1 VTLSTDGGG
10 QDRQQRL
17 TALAALA
24 EPLRRSLYLHVV
36 SSPEPVSRESAA
48 AVLGLSRS
56 VAAFHL
62 DKLVEVGALEVEY
75 RRPPGRTGPG
85 AGRPAKFYRRAVG
98 DLDFSVP
105 ERRYDLAAGILAQA
119 VDDATS
125 QSIPVEEALRRAA
138 RDFGRVVGA
147 GLSGAATEGATAT
160 ATAAT
165 AATAADA
172 GDATDEAEAAD
183 AATTKDDEFERVLA
197 VLAAH
202 GYEPTREGDAI
213 TLGNCPFHALAE
225 EHRQLVC
232 GMNLE
237 VIAGVL
243 EGAAAAHMGARLDPA
258 PGRCCVTV
266 LAGTG

>member
-1 VTLSTDGGG
+1 MSSDD
-10 QDRQQRL
+10 DRRDRRQRL

-36 SSPEPVSRESAA
+36 SSPEPVSRDVAA
-48 AVLGLSRS
+48 EALGLARS

-62 DKLVEVGALEVEY
+62 DKLAEVGALEVEY

-85 AGRPAKFYRRAVG
+85 AGRPAKLYRRAAH

-105 ERRYDLAAGILAQA
+105 ERRYDVAAAILAQA
-119 VDDATS
+119 VSDATTLGV
-125 QSIPVEEALRRAA
+125 PVEEALREAA
-138 RDFGRVVGA
+138 RDFGRAVG
-147 GLSGAATEGATAT
+147 SGFGNV
-160 ATAAT
+160 
-165 AATAADA
+165 
-172 GDATDEAEAAD
+172 D
-183 AATTKDDEFERVLA
+183 AAARPDNDDEFARVLA

-202 GYEPTREGDAI
+202 GYEPHRDGETI

-225 EHRQLVC
+225 DHRELVC

-243 EGAAAAHMGARLDPA
+243 EGAAAADLVARLHPA

-266 LAGTG
+266 QEVTGTG

>member
-1 VTLSTDGGG
+1 MYSE
-10 QDRQQRL
+10 QERQEHRAQRDRRQRL

-36 SSPEPVSRESAA
+36 SSLEPVSRESAA
-48 AVLGLSRS
+48 EALGLTRS

-62 DKLVEVGALEVEY
+62 DKLAEVGVLEVEY
-75 RRPPGRTGPG
+75 RRPPGRSGPG
-85 AGRPAKFYRRAVG
+85 AGRPAKFYRRATQ

-105 ERRYDLAAGILAQA
+105 ERRYDLAAAILAQA
-119 VDDATS
+119 VSDATT
-125 QSIPVEEALRRAA
+125 QSIPVDGALRQAA
-138 RDFGRVVGA
+138 REYGRVIGA
-147 GLSGAATEGATAT
+147 GFGAGGSDGEPGASG
-160 ATAAT
+160 
-165 AATAADA
+165 
-172 GDATDEAEAAD
+172 
-183 AATTKDDEFERVLA
+183 DDDFARVLA

-202 GYEPTREGDAI
+202 GYEPTRDGESI

-225 EHRQLVC
+225 EHRALVC

-243 EGAAAAHMGARLDPA
+243 EGAAAAHMAARLDPA

-266 LAGTG
+266 LSGAAADTG